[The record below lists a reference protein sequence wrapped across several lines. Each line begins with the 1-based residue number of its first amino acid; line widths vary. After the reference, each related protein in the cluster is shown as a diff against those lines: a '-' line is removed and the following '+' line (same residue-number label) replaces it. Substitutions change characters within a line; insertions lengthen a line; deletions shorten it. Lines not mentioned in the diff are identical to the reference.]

1 MSDWNHNVVF
11 ICPIAQQE
19 VAKRISRSLD
29 PDIGG
34 YEAFNSLASAD
45 GNEPAT
51 HVIYGTPV
59 RESFVTTVQALSD
72 SNTPL
77 ANRTAALKQMVDTD
91 YAARW
96 PSEIPPTLA
105 ECEAFLSDLVVYVD
119 TSWDEALTHAGL
131 SVIPQSP
138 V

>member
-1 MSDWNHNVVF
+1 MSHYTHNIIF
-11 ICPIAQQE
+11 LCSIAQQE

-29 PDIGG
+29 PDVGG

-45 GNEPAT
+45 GNEPAS

-59 RESFVTTVQALSD
+59 RESFVATVQALSD

-77 ANRTAALKQMVDTD
+77 ANRAAALKQMVDAD

-96 PSEIPPTLA
+96 QNETAPTLA
-105 ECEAFLSDLVVYVD
+105 ECEAFLSWIAVYID
-119 TSWDEALTHAGL
+119 TSWDEALNQSGL
-131 SVIPQSP
+131 QVIQTAPI
-138 V
+138 

>member
-77 ANRTAALKQMVDTD
+77 ANRAASLKQIVDAD
-91 YAARW
+91 YSSRW
-96 PSEIPPTLA
+96 PGEVAPMLA
-105 ECEAFLSDLVVYVD
+105 ECEAFLANLVIYID
-119 TSWDEALTHAGL
+119 TGWDEALSQAGL
-131 SVIPQSP
+131 VVIQSV
-138 V
+138 

>member
-1 MSDWNHNVVF
+1 MSHYTHNIIF
-11 ICPIAQQE
+11 ACPIAQQE

-34 YEAFNSLASAD
+34 YEAFNSLASAA
-45 GNEPAT
+45 GSEPAS

-59 RESFVTTVQALSD
+59 RESFVATVQALTD
-72 SNTPL
+72 ANTPL
-77 ANRTAALKQMVDTD
+77 ANRAAALKQMVDAD

-96 PSEIPPTLA
+96 PSETAPSLA
-105 ECEAFLSDLVVYVD
+105 ECEAFLAGLAVYVD
-119 TSWDEALTHAGL
+119 TSWDAALTHAGL